1 MVEAIRIEGLAQFRR
16 GLKTMDKDLPKGI
29 RIALNG
35 VVDIVVDDARP
46 RIPRRSGDAAA
57 SLKSQST
64 QSKARIKAGGRRAPY
79 FPWLDFGGRTGP
91 GGSVVRPFFKK
102 GRYVW
107 LSFAD
112 KQTEVTAALEDA
124 MVSVAR
130 GAGLDVTRG
139 Q

>member
-1 MVEAIRIEGLAQFRR
+1 MAEAIRIEGLKEFRA
-16 GLKTMDKDLPKGI
+16 GLKRMDKDLPKAI
-29 RIALNG
+29 RIALNS

-46 RIPRRSGDAAA
+46 RIPRRTGRAAA

-64 QSKARIKAGGRRAPY
+64 QSAARIKAGGSRAPY

-91 GGSVVRPFFKK
+91 GGSVVRPFYKK

-112 KQTEVTAALEDA
+112 KRTEVTKALEGA
-124 MVSVAR
+124 MVDVAT

-139 Q
+139 

>member
-1 MVEAIRIEGLAQFRR
+1 MAEAIRIEGLAQFRS
-16 GLKTMDKDLPKGI
+16 GLKRMDKDLPKGI
-29 RIALNG
+29 RIALNS

-46 RIPRRSGDAAA
+46 RIPRRTGRAAA

-64 QSKARIKAGGRRAPY
+64 QTKARIKAGGNRAPY

-91 GGSVVRPFFKK
+91 GRSVERPFFKK

-112 KQTEVTAALEDA
+112 KRDEVTEALEGA
-124 MVSVAR
+124 MVDVAR

-139 Q
+139 

>member
-1 MVEAIRIEGLAQFRR
+1 VAEAIRIEGLKEFRA
-16 GLKTMDKDLPKGI
+16 GLKRMDKGLPKGI
-29 RIALNG
+29 RVALNS

-46 RIPRRSGDAAA
+46 RIPRRSGAAAA

-64 QSKARIKAGGRRAPY
+64 QTKARIKAGGNRARY

-91 GGSVVRPFFKK
+91 GRSIERPFYKK

-112 KQTEVTAALEDA
+112 KRDEVTAALDGA
-124 MVSVAR
+124 LAGVAR
-130 GAGLDVTRG
+130 DAGLDVTRG
-139 Q
+139 

>member
-1 MVEAIRIEGLAQFRR
+1 VTEAIRIEGLKEFRA
-16 GLKTMDKDLPKGI
+16 GLKRMDKGLPKGI
-29 RIALNG
+29 RVALNS

-46 RIPRRSGDAAA
+46 RIPRRTGRAAA

-64 QSKARIKAGGRRAPY
+64 QSAARIKAGGNRAPY
-79 FPWLDFGGRTGP
+79 FPWLDFGGRTGRD
-91 GGSVVRPFFKK
+91 GSVVRPFFKK

-112 KQTEVTAALEDA
+112 KRTEVTHALDGA
-124 MVSVAR
+124 LAGVAEA
-130 GAGLDVTRG
+130 AGLEVTRG

>member
-1 MVEAIRIEGLAQFRR
+1 VAEAIRIEGLKEFRA
-16 GLKTMDKDLPKGI
+16 GLKRMDKDLPKGI
-29 RIALNG
+29 RLALNS

-46 RIPRRSGDAAA
+46 RIPRRSGRAAA

-64 QSKARIKAGGRRAPY
+64 QNKARIKAGGSRARY

-91 GGSVVRPFFKK
+91 GRSVVRPFFKK

-112 KQTEVTAALEDA
+112 KRVEVTKALDSA
-124 MVSVAR
+124 LADVAR

-139 Q
+139 

>member
-1 MVEAIRIEGLAQFRR
+1 MAEAIRIEGLKEFRA
-16 GLKTMDKDLPKGI
+16 GLKRMDKDLPKGI
-29 RIALNG
+29 RLALNS

-46 RIPRRSGDAAA
+46 RIPRRSGRAAN

-64 QSKARIKAGGRRAPY
+64 QNKARIKAGGSRAPY

-91 GGSVVRPFFKK
+91 GRSVVRPFFKK

-112 KQTEVTAALEDA
+112 KRVEVTKALDGA
-124 MVSVAR
+124 LADVAR

-139 Q
+139 

>member
-1 MVEAIRIEGLAQFRR
+1 MAEAIRIEGLKEFRA
-16 GLKTMDKDLPKGI
+16 GLKRLDKDLPKGI
-29 RIALNG
+29 RLALNS

-46 RIPRRSGDAAA
+46 RIPRRTGRAAA
-57 SLKSQST
+57 SLKAQST
-64 QSKARIKAGGRRAPY
+64 QSIARIKAGGSKAPY

-91 GGSVVRPFFKK
+91 GKSVVRPFFKK

-112 KQTEVTAALEDA
+112 KRTEVTHALEGALSD
-124 MVSVAR
+124 VAR

-139 Q
+139 

>member
-1 MVEAIRIEGLAQFRR
+1 MVEAIRIEGLREFRA
-16 GLKTMDKDLPKGI
+16 GLKAMDKDLPKGI
-29 RIALNG
+29 RVALNS

-46 RIPRRSGDAAA
+46 RIPRRSGRAAN

-64 QSKARIKAGGRRAPY
+64 QSKARIKAGGSRAPY

-91 GGSVVRPFFKK
+91 GGSVQRPFFKK

-112 KQTEVTAALEDA
+112 KRAEVTHALDGA
-124 MVSVAR
+124 LGDVAR

-139 Q
+139 

>member
-1 MVEAIRIEGLAQFRR
+1 MTEPIRIEGLSQFRA
-16 GLKTMDKDLPKGI
+16 GLKRMDKDLPKGI

-46 RIPRRSGDAAA
+46 RIPRQSGRAAS

-64 QSKARIKAGGRRAPY
+64 QSKARIKAGGSRAPY
-79 FPWLDFGGRTGP
+79 FPWLDFGGKTGP
-91 GGSVVRPFFKK
+91 GRSVVRPFFKK

-112 KQTEVTAALEDA
+112 KRTEITKALEDA
-124 MVSVAR
+124 MADVAR
-130 GAGLDVTRG
+130 GAGLDVTSG
-139 Q
+139 

>member
-1 MVEAIRIEGLAQFRR
+1 VAEVIKIEGLREFRA
-16 GLKTMDKDLPKGI
+16 GLKRMDKDLPKGI
-29 RIALNG
+29 RLALNS

-46 RIPRRSGDAAA
+46 RVPRVTGKAAN

-64 QSKARIKAGGRRAPY
+64 QSAARIKAGGSRAPY
-79 FPWLDFGGRTGP
+79 FPWLDFGGRTGRNK
-91 GGSVVRPFFKK
+91 SVDRPFYKK

-112 KQTEVTAALEDA
+112 KRTEVTHALDGA
-124 MVSVAR
+124 LADVAR

-139 Q
+139 

>member
-1 MVEAIRIEGLAQFRR
+1 MAEAIRIEGLAQFRA
-16 GLKTMDKDLPKGI
+16 GLKRMDKDLPKGI

-46 RIPRRSGDAAA
+46 RIPRRTGRAAA

-64 QSKARIKAGGRRAPY
+64 QSKARIKAGGSRAPY
-79 FPWLDFGGRTGP
+79 FPWLDFGGRTGRNR
-91 GGSVVRPFFKK
+91 SQVRPFFKK

-112 KQTEVTAALEDA
+112 KRTEVTAALEGA
-124 MVSVAR
+124 MVDVAK

-139 Q
+139 

>member
-91 GGSVVRPFFKK
+91 GRSVVRPFFKK

-112 KQTEVTAALEDA
+112 KQTEVTTALEDA

>member
-1 MVEAIRIEGLAQFRR
+1 MADPIRIEGLSQFRA
-16 GLKTMDKDLPKGI
+16 GLKRMDKDLPKGI

-46 RIPRRSGDAAA
+46 RIPRRTGRAAA

-64 QSKARIKAGGRRAPY
+64 QTKARIKAGGSRAPY

-91 GGSVVRPFFKK
+91 GRSVVRPFFKK

-112 KQTEVTAALEDA
+112 KRTEITHALEDA
-124 MVSVAR
+124 MADVAR
-130 GAGLDVTRG
+130 GAGLEVDRG
-139 Q
+139 

>member
-1 MVEAIRIEGLAQFRR
+1 MAEAIRIEGLKEFRA
-16 GLKTMDKDLPKGI
+16 GLKRLDKDLPKGI
-29 RIALNG
+29 RLALNS

-46 RIPRRSGDAAA
+46 RIPRRSGRAAA

-64 QSKARIKAGGRRAPY
+64 QSVARIKAGGSRAPY

-91 GGSVVRPFFKK
+91 GKSVVRPFFKK

-112 KQTEVTAALEDA
+112 KRTEVTHALEGALSD
-124 MVSVAR
+124 VAR

-139 Q
+139 

>member
-1 MVEAIRIEGLAQFRR
+1 VAEAIRIEGLKEFRA
-16 GLKTMDKDLPKGI
+16 GLKRMDKDLPKGI
-29 RIALNG
+29 RLALNS

-46 RIPRRSGDAAA
+46 RIPRRSGRAAN

-64 QSKARIKAGGRRAPY
+64 QNKARIKAGGSRAPY

-91 GGSVVRPFFKK
+91 GRSVVRPFFKK

-112 KQTEVTAALEDA
+112 KRVEVTKALDGA
-124 MVSVAR
+124 LADVAR

-139 Q
+139 

>member
-1 MVEAIRIEGLAQFRR
+1 MAEAIRIEGLKEFRA
-16 GLKTMDKDLPKGI
+16 GLKRMDKGLPKGI
-29 RIALNG
+29 RVALNS

-46 RIPRRSGDAAA
+46 RIPRRSGAAAA

-64 QSKARIKAGGRRAPY
+64 QTKARIKAGGNRARY

-91 GGSVVRPFFKK
+91 GRSIERPFYKK

-112 KQTEVTAALEDA
+112 KRDEVTAALDGA
-124 MVSVAR
+124 LAGVAR
-130 GAGLDVTRG
+130 DAGLDVTRG
-139 Q
+139 

>member
-1 MVEAIRIEGLAQFRR
+1 MAEAIRIEGLAQFRA
-16 GLKTMDKDLPKGI
+16 GLKRMDKDLPKGI

-46 RIPRRSGDAAA
+46 RIPRRTGRAAA

-64 QSKARIKAGGRRAPY
+64 QSKARIKAGGSRAPY
-79 FPWLDFGGRTGP
+79 FPWLDFGGRTGRNK
-91 GGSVVRPFFKK
+91 SQVRPFFKK

-112 KQTEVTAALEDA
+112 KRTEVTKALEGA
-124 MVSVAR
+124 MVDVAK

-139 Q
+139 

>member
-1 MVEAIRIEGLAQFRR
+1 MPEAIRIEGLAQFRS
-16 GLKTMDKDLPKGI
+16 GLKRMDKDLPKGL
-29 RIALNG
+29 RIALNS

-46 RIPRRSGDAAA
+46 RIPRRTGRAAN

-64 QSKARIKAGGRRAPY
+64 QSKARIKAGGSRAPY

-91 GGSVVRPFFKK
+91 AKTVVRPFYKK

-112 KQTEVTAALEDA
+112 KRDEVTAALDGA
-124 MVSVAR
+124 LANVAR
-130 GAGLDVTRG
+130 GAGLEVTRG

>member
-1 MVEAIRIEGLAQFRR
+1 MAEAIRIEGLKEFRA
-16 GLKTMDKDLPKGI
+16 GLKSMDKDLPKGI
-29 RIALNG
+29 RIALNA

-46 RIPRRSGDAAA
+46 RIPRVSGKAAN

-64 QSKARIKAGGRRAPY
+64 QSAARIKAGGSKAPY
-79 FPWLDFGGRTGP
+79 FPWLDFGGKTGRNR
-91 GGSVVRPFFKK
+91 SVDRPFYKK

-112 KQTEVTAALEDA
+112 KRTEVTHALEGALTD
-124 MVSVAR
+124 VAR

-139 Q
+139 

>member
-1 MVEAIRIEGLAQFRR
+1 VAEVIKIEGLREFRA
-16 GLKTMDKDLPKGI
+16 GLKRMDKDLPKGI
-29 RIALNG
+29 RLALNS

-46 RIPRRSGDAAA
+46 RIPRVTGKAAN

-64 QSKARIKAGGRRAPY
+64 QSAARIKAGGSRAPY
-79 FPWLDFGGRTGP
+79 FPWLDFGGKTGP
-91 GGSVVRPFFKK
+91 GRSVERPFYKK

-112 KQTEVTAALEDA
+112 KRTEVTKALEGALSD
-124 MVSVAR
+124 VAR

-139 Q
+139 